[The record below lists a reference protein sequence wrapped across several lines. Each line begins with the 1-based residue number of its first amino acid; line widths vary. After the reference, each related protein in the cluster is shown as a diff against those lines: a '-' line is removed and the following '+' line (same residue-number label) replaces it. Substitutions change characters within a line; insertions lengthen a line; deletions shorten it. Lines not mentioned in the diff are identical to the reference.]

1 MPPETAAHA
10 APERFPFWPLVATLA
25 MQTLATM
32 AAYSLPALAPAV
44 ARDLAIDGA
53 LIGYFISA
61 VYGVG
66 VLSSFL
72 SPALIRRYGAVRV
85 SQFVLACA
93 VAMLLVATQGSVAM
107 AALSAVVLG
116 VGYGATAPASTHLL
130 VPRTPPR
137 IFNLVLSIRQIGV
150 PLGGVLAALILPPLA
165 LRIGWQKAMLTE
177 VAGLVALIVL
187 LQIPRKAWDA
197 GRVPGE
203 MPKASA
209 FLAPFR
215 LLKGDGAMQ
224 RLVLTSFVYSGAQ
237 LCFVAFTTVHLT
249 SRAGFDLVT
258 AGQALAAYQIAGAS
272 SRPVWGWIADRYIHP
287 RYLLALQGLI
297 AAAMAVAAGQ
307 FSGAWDT
314 ALIFLVCVVAGA
326 TASGFTGIAYAEFAR
341 LGGERRTEATGLGSA
356 AMFAGVLV
364 MPSAATVLILALKS
378 YAMAYAAVGAL
389 LGLCGLMLLMCGE
402 ERRRG
407 HGDTK

>member
-1 MPPETAAHA
+1 
-10 APERFPFWPLVATLA
+10 
-25 MQTLATM
+25 
-32 AAYSLPALAPAV
+32 
-44 ARDLAIDGA
+44 
-53 LIGYFISA
+53 
-61 VYGVG
+61 
-66 VLSSFL
+66 
-72 SPALIRRYGAVRV
+72 
-85 SQFVLACA
+85 
-93 VAMLLVATQGSVAM
+93 M

-165 LRIGWQKAMLTE
+165 LRFGWQNAMRLE
-177 VAGLVALIVL
+177 IVGLVALILL
-187 LQIPRKAWDA
+187 LQIPRASWDA

-209 FLAPFR
+209 FFAPFR

-224 RLVLTSFVYSGAQ
+224 RLVLMSFVYSGSQ

-249 SRAGFDLVT
+249 SQAGFDLVT
-258 AGQALAAYQIAGAS
+258 AGQALAAYQFSGAA

-287 RYLLALQGLI
+287 RFLLALQGLI

-307 FSGAWDT
+307 FSGAWST
-314 ALIFLVCVVAGA
+314 GLIFLVCVVAGT

-364 MPSAATVLILALKS
+364 MPSAATVLILALQS
-378 YAMAYAAVGAL
+378 YAIAYAAVGAMLGFCGVMLL
-389 LGLCGLMLLMCGE
+389 LGGS
-402 ERRRG
+402 ERRATPRPR
-407 HGDTK
+407 